1 MINVL
6 FFQGFI
12 IGFTS
17 DFIPRL
23 VYQYHY
29 SPDSSL
35 SGYTNFTLSAFD
47 PKDFGTLG
55 NVSSSQPSAAVC
67 YYYDFRKPPGDP
79 EEQYT
84 LKEAYW
90 HVLAARLA
98 FVVVF
103 QNVVSLTVMI
113 IK

>member
-1 MINVL
+1 M
-6 FFQGFI
+6 
-12 IGFTS
+12 
-17 DFIPRL
+17 
-23 VYQYHY
+23 
-29 SPDSSL
+29 
-35 SGYTNFTLSAFD
+35 
-47 PKDFGTLG
+47 
-55 NVSSSQPSAAVC
+55 C

-79 EEQYT
+79 EGEYT

-103 QNVVSLTVMI
+103 QNVVNVTVMM